1 MPRRRREEAEQVE
14 VVEEEML
21 RGDKSRRP
29 KSLKRRLS
37 ELIVQLIGEEA
48 ARHLINAEIEVF
60 KAMRAMIDERIRSAE
75 RAAERLQEI
84 EVR

>member
-21 RGDKSRRP
+21 RGDKSQRP

-60 KAMRAMIDERIRSAE
+60 KAMRAVIDERIRSAE

>member
-60 KAMRAMIDERIRSAE
+60 KAMRAMIDERIHSAE